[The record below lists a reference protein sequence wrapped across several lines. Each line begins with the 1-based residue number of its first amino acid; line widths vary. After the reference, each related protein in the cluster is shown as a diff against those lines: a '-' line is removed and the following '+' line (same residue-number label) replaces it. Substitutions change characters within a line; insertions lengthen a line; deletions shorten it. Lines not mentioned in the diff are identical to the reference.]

1 MGYNLEIEKN
11 SWAEEVWGYAINSD
25 YWEDRA
31 RKAEEA
37 LKRIQHELSVPGEG
51 YPANVANAYAI
62 AEEIIGD
69 KTVKGAD

>member
-1 MGYNLEIEKN
+1 MGYDLEREKN
-11 SWAEEVWGYAINSD
+11 NWIEEAWRYAINSD
-25 YWEDRA
+25 YWEGRT

-37 LKRIQHELSVPGEG
+37 LNRIQSELGVPGEG

-62 AEEIIGD
+62 AEEIIGN

>member
-51 YPANVANAYAI
+51 YPANVVNAYAI
-62 AEEIIGD
+62 AEDIIGD
-69 KTVKGAD
+69 KTEKGAD